1 MTEEKRNEV
10 ELDHFD
16 RLHFI
21 GAGGC
26 SMSGIAEILSAQGH
40 TVTGSDRDRSQFTA
54 KLESLGIPVAIGQK
68 GEQVGTAQAVI
79 YSAAI
84 KPENP
89 ERVWAREHGIPEIER
104 CDALGQLSRRF
115 GEVAAIAGCH
125 GKTTISSMLAYI
137 DQEAKLGA
145 TLHVGGYVG
154 LLDGGVKVGNGDLF
168 ITEACEYVR
177 SFLSLSPTLVL
188 INNIDNDHLDCYR
201 DLDEIIETFGKL
213 CSLVPENGKIIVCR
227 DDKNVQK
234 LLPSLGRSYQTYGLA
249 EGDVHAADIVFDEE
263 GCASFTLTDG
273 GTPLG
278 RITLHVPG
286 THNIINSLAAYS
298 VAKYYGVPFESSAR
312 ALSRFENTK
321 RRFEFM
327 GERNGR
333 KIYHDYGH
341 HPNEIACTLEAASRM
356 PHRAL
361 YCVFQCNSYTRAR
374 TLFCGDSDCFKRA
387 DKVLVPDIYPGR
399 ETDTGIVHARDMVSA
414 INAVS
419 HNALYLGDF
428 DSIAAWL
435 DENGQPGDL
444 VVTVGSG
451 NVYKQTEKLL

>member
-1 MTEEKRNEV
+1 MAS
-10 ELDHFD
+10 ELDKFD
-16 RLHFI
+16 RIHFI

-40 TVTGSDRDRSQFTA
+40 TVTGSDREHSQFTD
-54 KLESLGIPVAIGQK
+54 KLDKLGIPVSIPQK
-68 GEQVGTAQAVI
+68 GEQVSGAQAVI

-84 KPENP
+84 KPDNP

-104 CDALGQLSRRF
+104 CDALGELSRRF
-115 GEVAAIAGCH
+115 GEVVAVSGCH
-125 GKTTISSMLAYI
+125 GKTTITSMLAYI
-137 DQEAKLGA
+137 DEEASLGA
-145 TLHVGGYVG
+145 TLHIGGYVG
-154 LLDGGVKVGNGDLF
+154 LLDGGVKVGKGDLF

-213 CSLVPENGKIIVCR
+213 CALVPENGKIIVCR

-234 LLPSLGRSYQTYGLA
+234 LLPSLGRAYSTYGLY
-249 EGDVHAADIVFDEE
+249 EGDVHAADISFNEN
-263 GCASFTLTDG
+263 GCASFTLVDG
-273 GTPLG
+273 GAPLG
-278 RITLHVPG
+278 TIELHVPG
-286 THNIINSLAAYS
+286 THNIINALAAWS
-298 VAKYYGVPFESSAR
+298 VAKQYGAEFAAAAR
-312 ALSRFENTK
+312 ALGRFENTK

-327 GERNGR
+327 GEKNGR
-333 KIYHDYGH
+333 KVYHDYGH
-341 HPNEIACTLEAASRM
+341 HPNEIACTMEAASRM
-356 PHRAL
+356 PHCAL

-374 TLFCGDSDCFKRA
+374 TLFCGDADCFKLA

-399 ETDTGIVHARDMVSA
+399 ETDTGIVHAKDMVSA

-419 HNALYLGDF
+419 GNALYLKDF
-428 DSIAAWL
+428 ETIAAWL

-444 VVTVGSG
+444 VITVGSG
-451 NVYKQTEKLL
+451 NVYAQTKKLL

>member
-1 MTEEKRNEV
+1 MTS
-10 ELDHFD
+10 ELDFLD
-16 RLHFI
+16 RVHFI

-26 SMSGIAEILSAQGH
+26 SMSGIAEIMAAQGH
-40 TVTGSDRDRSQFTA
+40 TVTGSDREHSQFTD
-54 KLESLGIPVAIGQK
+54 KLDKLGIPVAIGQK
-68 GEQVGTAQAVI
+68 GEQVGEAQAVI

-84 KPENP
+84 KPDNP

-115 GEVAAIAGCH
+115 RHVAAIAGCH

-137 DQEAKLGA
+137 DDEAQLGA
-145 TLHVGGYVG
+145 TLHIGGYVS
-154 LLDGGVKVGNGDLF
+154 LLDGGVKVGKGSLF

-213 CSLVPENGKIIVCR
+213 CALVPEDGKIIVCR
-227 DDKNVQK
+227 DDGNVQRV
-234 LLPSLGRSYQTYGLA
+234 LPTLGRAYMTYGLH
-249 EGDVHAADIVFDEE
+249 EGDVHAADIRFDTE
-263 GCASFTLTDG
+263 GCASFTLTDDG
-273 GTPLG
+273 KPLG
-278 RITLHVPG
+278 TVTLHVPG
-286 THNIINSLAAYS
+286 THNIINALGAYL
-298 VAKYYGVPFESSAR
+298 VAKQYGASFDDVAR
-312 ALSRFENTK
+312 ALGRFENTK

-327 GERNGR
+327 GEKNGR
-333 KIYHDYGH
+333 KVFHDYGH

-374 TLFCGDSDCFKRA
+374 TLFCGDSACFRLA

-399 ETDTGIVHARDMVSA
+399 EVDTGIVHARDMVAA

-419 HNALYLGDF
+419 GNALYLGTFEAISD
-428 DSIAAWL
+428 WL
-435 DENGQPGDL
+435 DANGQPGDL
-444 VVTVGSG
+444 IVTVGSG
-451 NVYKQTEKLL
+451 NVYAQTKKLL